1 MSELKDESIEQGT
14 RKRAQYDSAQR
25 ANLALNL
32 EREDGGTLQILVEQD
47 MRSHEEEPDIQQ
59 NTFLAIVPMARLPA
73 IDGADQQPVG
83 ALIRPG
89 RIYVFRKGKLWR
101 EQVCDGKGALAD
113 VDVSYWRSQSAAGQ
127 LCDDRAAVGKPL
139 ALTLVPVLLQG
150 HYVGDQVDMAY
161 SEMPWSWEY
170 IKWLEADS
178 SRVKARCQNVAPAW
192 AAAVVG
198 KEHWRATLAMPA
210 VLVDALEGGL
220 RPRDLHLECLL
231 SSPDTFTPALLEL
244 SPDEPLVRLH
254 RHQQA
259 LAEHMSAE
267 GPQALPDLPAASDVL
282 ADKALR
288 GYPKLVGLLLN
299 DPLFEFRHA
308 VEQSRLATETL
319 QTCNALIPYQPH
331 GRYAELLHQWAMS
344 ADAPLASLR
353 AQVDTQALDK
363 SMMEQERRMARDC
376 LHRQLDRTMSLCHGG
391 LSVVWNDWIYTRDER
406 LLEPYS
412 LLIELLEQLGRLPH
426 DTDARST
433 AADSR
438 RLSRSIERL
447 VTHLAEAS
455 HPLTRTA
462 LVAGEGELPELARR
476 LAELAAKAQPADPE
490 NMGISTLALF
500 AGMESQGDANYQ
512 YSTQNLALA
521 VDEWLAH
528 LSKVMLMTLRK
539 LRVDPSTVQVEL
551 PRLFT
556 PTMGLLKSLHS
567 RAKSLQFLPQG
578 QALAQDMV
586 VLGVHGAGL
595 SFGLTPSERATLTRE
610 NYLYS
615 NLQGRSGDVL
625 GTSSGKL
632 AKANHFASKDLG
644 RLMVVAAPAN
654 DPLVQELN
662 SWRVGVS
669 NVGRATQLA
678 KSPALPL
685 LATVMAAYNLHV
697 NTVGAAGLLE
707 EGQQGR
713 WLAGWISAL
722 ADLSLASNNVALK
735 VVERTG
741 ARSPWY
747 LLWEQGRI
755 DVSKVSERW
764 AGNLQKRTG
773 STWLNASR
781 IAGGAAM
788 GITALIFVWDAK
800 RAFDAGDKDVSV
812 ANAIAAGGG
821 AIWALYTIGILASPW
836 VLAAGVVL
844 LIGGAL
850 AAALMADGA
859 IEQAIKHGPFGIE
872 HRLPH
877 MNDPRIAYQQLL
889 GAIGEP
895 QAKISRLSV
904 WTAAAPEEE
913 RRKLELAARES
924 LRQLHPLDW
933 VVELQSGLLGQYP
946 NDSRF
951 RLMASELQWVRGH
964 QTGWKRLPARQLS
977 HYKLG
982 AVVMD
987 ASRVVYVLPHIGS
1000 QAHTGLMQMQ
1010 YGLKVRAQFALGR
1023 QECRPNDPFPAFD
1036 DLVLPQPAAR
1046 DWAAFDPQRFPEERD
1061 VDGSVPYWLIALS
1074 ERDSL

>member
-14 RKRAQYDSAQR
+14 RKRAQYENAQR

-47 MRSHEEEPDIQQ
+47 MRSHEEEPEIQQ
-59 NTFLAIVPMARLPA
+59 NTFLAIVPMARLPVSE
-73 IDGADQQPVG
+73 GADQEPVG
-83 ALIRPG
+83 ALTRPG

-101 EQVCDGKGALAD
+101 EQVCDGRGALAD
-113 VDVSYWRSQSAAGQ
+113 VDVSYWRSQSAVGQ
-127 LCDDRAAVGKPL
+127 PCDDRAPVGKPL

-150 HYVGDQVDMAY
+150 RYVGDQVDMAY

-170 IKWLEADS
+170 ISWLEADS

-198 KEHWRATLAMPA
+198 KEHWRPTLAMPA
-210 VLVDALEGGL
+210 VLVDALESGL

-231 SSPDTFTPALLEL
+231 SNPDTFTPALLEL
-244 SPDEPLVRLH
+244 SPEEPLVRLYS
-254 RHQQA
+254 HQQA
-259 LAEHMSAE
+259 LAEHMSTQ
-267 GPQALPDLPAASDVL
+267 GPQPLPALPPANDVL
-282 ADKALR
+282 DDKALR

-331 GRYAELLHQWAMS
+331 GRYAELLHQWAML

-376 LHRQLDRTMSLCHGG
+376 LHRQLDRTMSLCHDG
-391 LSVVWNDWIYTRDER
+391 LSLVWNDWIYSRDER

-433 AADSR
+433 VADSR

-462 LVAGEGELPELARR
+462 LAAGEGELPELASR
-476 LAELAAKAQPADPE
+476 LADLAAKAQPADPE

-539 LRVDPSTVQVEL
+539 LRVAPSTVQVEL

-567 RAKSLQFLPQG
+567 KAKSLQFLPQG

-669 NVGRATQLA
+669 NVGRAAQLA

-697 NTVGAAGLLE
+697 NVEGASGKGRTTTVA
-707 EGQQGR
+707 
-713 WLAGWISAL
+713 ISASVDLLL
-722 ADLSLASNNVALK
+722 AANNVALK
-735 VVERTG
+735 VLEG
-741 ARSPWY
+741 SNSKSPWY
-747 LLWEQGRI
+747 VLWEKGRI

-764 AGNLQKRTG
+764 AGNLKSRTG

-781 IAGGAAM
+781 ILGGGAMAL
-788 GITALIFVWDAK
+788 TALIFVWDAK

-821 AIWALYTIGILASPW
+821 AIWALYTIGVLASPW
-836 VLAAGVVL
+836 ILAAGVVL

-850 AAALMADGA
+850 AAALMADCA
-859 IEQAIKHGPFGIE
+859 DTVF
-872 HRLPH
+872 
-877 MNDPRIAYQQLL
+877 
-889 GAIGEP
+889 
-895 QAKISRLSV
+895 
-904 WTAAAPEEE
+904 T
-913 RRKLELAARES
+913 
-924 LRQLHPLDW
+924 
-933 VVELQSGLLGQYP
+933 
-946 NDSRF
+946 
-951 RLMASELQWVRGH
+951 
-964 QTGWKRLPARQLS
+964 
-977 HYKLG
+977 
-982 AVVMD
+982 
-987 ASRVVYVLPHIGS
+987 
-1000 QAHTGLMQMQ
+1000 
-1010 YGLKVRAQFALGR
+1010 
-1023 QECRPNDPFPAFD
+1023 
-1036 DLVLPQPAAR
+1036 
-1046 DWAAFDPQRFPEERD
+1046 
-1061 VDGSVPYWLIALS
+1061 
-1074 ERDSL
+1074 

>member
-14 RKRAQYDSAQR
+14 RKRAQYANAQR

-47 MRSHEEEPDIQQ
+47 MRSHEEEPEIQQ
-59 NTFLAIVPMARLPA
+59 NTFLAIVPMARLPVGK
-73 IDGADQQPVG
+73 GADQEPVG
-83 ALIRPG
+83 ALTRPG

-101 EQVCDGKGALAD
+101 EQVCDGRGALAD
-113 VDVSYWRSQSAAGQ
+113 VDVSYWRSQSAVGQ
-127 LCDDRAAVGKPL
+127 PCDDRAPVGKPL
-139 ALTLVPVLLQG
+139 ALTLVPVMLQG
-150 HYVGDQVDMAY
+150 RYVGDQIDMAY

-170 IKWLEADS
+170 ISWLEADS

-198 KEHWRATLAMPA
+198 KEHWRPTLAMPA
-210 VLVDALEGGL
+210 VLVDALESGL

-231 SSPDTFTPALLEL
+231 SNPDTFTPALLEL
-244 SPDEPLVRLH
+244 SPEEPLVRLH
-254 RHQQA
+254 SHQQA
-259 LAEHMSAE
+259 LAEHMSTQ
-267 GPQALPDLPAASDVL
+267 GPQPLPALPPANDVL
-282 ADKALR
+282 DDKALR

-344 ADAPLASLR
+344 ADAPLAHLR
-353 AQVDTQALDK
+353 AQVDTHALNK
-363 SMMEQERRMARDC
+363 SMMDQERRMARDC
-376 LHRQLDRTMSLCHGG
+376 LHEQLDRTMSLCHGS
-391 LSVVWNDWIYTRDER
+391 LSLVWNDWIYTRDER

-438 RLSRSIERL
+438 RLSRSIARL

-462 LVAGEGELPELARR
+462 LAAGEGELPELASR
-476 LAELAAKAQPADPE
+476 LADLAAKAQPADPE

-539 LRVDPSTVQVEL
+539 LRVAPSTVQVEL

-556 PTMGLLKSLHS
+556 PTMGLLKTIHS
-567 RAKSLQFLPQG
+567 KAKSLQFLPQG

-662 SWRVGVS
+662 SWRVGAS
-669 NVGRATQLA
+669 NVGRAAQLA

-697 NTVGAAGLLE
+697 NVEGARGFIRTMIVAS
-707 EGQQGR
+707 
-713 WLAGWISAL
+713 SAS
-722 ADLSLASNNVALK
+722 ADLFLAANNVALK
-735 VVERTG
+735 VLENSGRK
-741 ARSPWY
+741 SPWY
-747 LLWEQGRI
+747 VLWEKGRI
-755 DVSKVSERW
+755 DVSKISERW
-764 AGNLQKRTG
+764 AGNLQSRTG
-773 STWLNASR
+773 SSWLNVSR
-781 IAGGAAM
+781 VAGSAAM
-788 GITALIFVWDAK
+788 GVTALIFAWDAK
-800 RAFDAGDKDVSV
+800 RAFEAGDKDVSV

-821 AIWALYTIGILASPW
+821 AIWALYTIGLVASPW

-844 LIGGAL
+844 LIGGAVL
-850 AAALMADGA
+850 AALMADGA
-859 IEQAIKHGPFGIE
+859 IEQAIKHGPFGVE
-872 HRLPH
+872 RRLPH

-895 QAKISRLSV
+895 RAKISRFSA
-904 WTAAAPEEE
+904 WAASAPEEE
-913 RRKLELAARES
+913 QRRLQLAARES
-924 LRQLHPLDW
+924 QCDLHPLDW

-964 QTGWKRLPARQLS
+964 QTGWKRLPARPLS
-977 HYKLG
+977 YYKLG

-1000 QAHTGLMQMQ
+1000 HAHTGLMQMQ
-1010 YGLKVRAQFALGR
+1010 YALKVRAQFALGR
-1023 QECRPNDPFPAFD
+1023 QDCRPNDPFPAFD

-1046 DWAAFDPQRFPEERD
+1046 DWAVFNPRAFPTEQD
-1061 VDGSVPYWLIALS
+1061 VNGSVPYWLIALS
-1074 ERDSL
+1074 ERDAL

>member
-14 RKRAQYDSAQR
+14 RKRAQYANAQR

-47 MRSHEEEPDIQQ
+47 MRSHEEEPEIQQ
-59 NTFLAIVPMARLPA
+59 NTFLAIVPMARLPVGK
-73 IDGADQQPVG
+73 GADQEPVG
-83 ALIRPG
+83 ALTRPG

-101 EQVCDGKGALAD
+101 EQVCDGRGALAD
-113 VDVSYWRSQSAAGQ
+113 VDVSYWRSQSAVGQ
-127 LCDDRAAVGKPL
+127 PCDDRAPVGKPL
-139 ALTLVPVLLQG
+139 ALTLVPVMLQG
-150 HYVGDQVDMAY
+150 RYVGDQIDMAY
-161 SEMPWSWEY
+161 SEMSWSWEY
-170 IKWLEADS
+170 ISWLEADS

-198 KEHWRATLAMPA
+198 KEHWRPTRAMPA
-210 VLVDALEGGL
+210 VLVDALESGL

-231 SSPDTFTPALLEL
+231 SNPDTFTPALLEL
-244 SPDEPLVRLH
+244 SPEEPLVRLH
-254 RHQQA
+254 SHQQA
-259 LAEHMSAE
+259 LAEHMSTQ
-267 GPQALPDLPAASDVL
+267 GPQPLPALPPANDVL
-282 ADKALR
+282 DDKALR

-344 ADAPLASLR
+344 ADAPLAHLR
-353 AQVDTQALDK
+353 AQVDTHALNK
-363 SMMEQERRMARDC
+363 SMMDQERRMARDC
-376 LHRQLDRTMSLCHGG
+376 LHEQLDRTMSLCHGG
-391 LSVVWNDWIYTRDER
+391 LSLVWNDWIYTRDER

-438 RLSRSIERL
+438 RLLRSIERL

-455 HPLTRTA
+455 HPLTRAA
-462 LVAGEGELPELARR
+462 LAAGEGELPELASR
-476 LAELAAKAQPADPE
+476 LADLAEKAQPANPE

-512 YSTQNLALA
+512 YSAQNLALA

-539 LRVDPSTVQVEL
+539 LRVAPSTVQVEL

-567 RAKSLQFLPQG
+567 KAKSLQFLPQG

-662 SWRVGVS
+662 SWRVGAS
-669 NVGRATQLA
+669 NVGRAAQLA

-697 NTVGAAGLLE
+697 NVEGASGKGRTTTVA
-707 EGQQGR
+707 
-713 WLAGWISAL
+713 ISASVDLLL
-722 ADLSLASNNVALK
+722 AANNVALK
-735 VVERTG
+735 VLEG
-741 ARSPWY
+741 SNSKSPWY
-747 LLWEQGRI
+747 VLWEKGRI

-764 AGNLQKRTG
+764 AGNLKSRTG

-781 IAGGAAM
+781 ILGGGAMAL
-788 GITALIFVWDAK
+788 TALIFVWDAK

-821 AIWALYTIGILASPW
+821 AIWALYTVGILASPW

-859 IEQAIKHGPFGIE
+859 IEQAIKHGPFGVE
-872 HRLPH
+872 HRLSH
-877 MNDPRIAYQQLL
+877 MNDPRVAYQQLL

-895 QAKISRLSV
+895 QVKIVRLSTWV
-904 WTAAAPEEE
+904 AGAPEHES
-913 RRKLELAARES
+913 RKLELAARAS
-924 LRQLHPLDW
+924 QRDLHPLDW
-933 VVELQSGLLGQYP
+933 VVELQSVLLGQYP

-964 QTGWKRLPARQLS
+964 QTGWKRLPARPLS

-987 ASRVVYVLPHIGS
+987 ASRVVYVLPHVGS
-1000 QAHTGLMQMQ
+1000 QAYTGLMQMQ
-1010 YGLKVRAQFALGR
+1010 YALKVRAQFALGR
-1023 QECRPNDPFPAFD
+1023 QDCRPNDPFPAFD
-1036 DLVLPQPAAR
+1036 DLVLPQPPAR
-1046 DWAAFDPQRFPEERD
+1046 DWAAFNPRLFPEDSD

>member
-14 RKRAQYDSAQR
+14 RKRAQYANAQR

-47 MRSHEEEPDIQQ
+47 MRSHEEEPEIQQ
-59 NTFLAIVPMARLPA
+59 NTFLAIVPMARLPVGK
-73 IDGADQQPVG
+73 GADQEPVG
-83 ALIRPG
+83 ALTRPG

-101 EQVCDGKGALAD
+101 EQVCDGRGALAD
-113 VDVSYWRSQSAAGQ
+113 VDVSYWRSQSAVGQ
-127 LCDDRAAVGKPL
+127 PCDDRAPVGKPL

-150 HYVGDQVDMAY
+150 RYVGDQIDMAY

-170 IKWLEADS
+170 ISWLEADS

-198 KEHWRATLAMPA
+198 KEHWRPTLAMPA
-210 VLVDALEGGL
+210 VLVDALESGL

-231 SSPDTFTPALLEL
+231 SNPDTFTPALLEL
-244 SPDEPLVRLH
+244 SPEEPLVRLH
-254 RHQQA
+254 SHQQA
-259 LAEHMSAE
+259 LAEHMSTQ
-267 GPQALPDLPAASDVL
+267 GPQPLPALPPANDVL
-282 ADKALR
+282 DDKALR

-376 LHRQLDRTMSLCHGG
+376 LHRQLDRTMSLCHDG
-391 LSVVWNDWIYTRDER
+391 LSLVWNDWIYSRDER

-433 AADSR
+433 VADSR

-462 LVAGEGELPELARR
+462 LAAGEGELPELASR
-476 LAELAAKAQPADPE
+476 LADLAAKAQPADPE

-539 LRVDPSTVQVEL
+539 LRVAPSTVQVEL

-567 RAKSLQFLPQG
+567 KAKSLQFLPQG

-662 SWRVGVS
+662 SWRVGAS

-697 NTVGAAGLLE
+697 NVEGASGIRRVGLTL
-707 EGQQGR
+707 
-713 WLAGWISAL
+713 SAS
-722 ADLSLASNNVALK
+722 ADLLLASNNVALK
-735 VVERTG
+735 VIEG
-741 ARSPWY
+741 SGGRSPWY
-747 LLWEQGRI
+747 VLWEKGRI

-764 AGNLQKRTG
+764 AGNLQRRTG
-773 STWLNASR
+773 SSWLNASR
-781 IAGGAAM
+781 VAGTVAM
-788 GITALIFVWDAK
+788 VFTSAIFVWDAK

-812 ANAIAAGGG
+812 ANAIAAGGS
-821 AIWALYTIGILASPW
+821 AVWALYTIGVLASPW

-850 AAALMADGA
+850 AAALLADGA
-859 IEQAIKHGPFGIE
+859 IEQAIKHGPFGVE
-872 HRLPH
+872 RRLLH

-895 QAKISRLSV
+895 RAKISRFSA
-904 WTAAAPEEE
+904 WAASAPEEE
-913 RRKLELAARES
+913 QRRLQLAARES
-924 LRQLHPLDW
+924 QCDLHPLDW

-951 RLMASELQWVRGH
+951 RLMASELQWLRGH
-964 QTGWKRLPARQLS
+964 QTGWKRLPARPLS

-982 AVVMD
+982 AVVMG
-987 ASRVVYVLPHIGS
+987 ASRVVYVLPHIGD

-1023 QECRPNDPFPAFD
+1023 QDCRPNDPFPAFD

-1046 DWAAFDPQRFPEERD
+1046 DWVAFNPRLFPAEQD
-1061 VDGSVPYWLIALS
+1061 ANGSVPYWLITLS